1 MGISTTTLLQWFPV
15 LRSCDPKIQKHISA
29 EVQLKPYPANERIF
43 FEGQECHRFILVIK
57 GNLRVQK
64 VANNGHEIVLYHLH
78 PGEYCRLTNICLLG
92 RQHFPAE
99 AITET
104 NVELLTMPKHAFQEA
119 LDNCPEFRDEV
130 FASIDDALND
140 LVTLVQEVAFG
151 QLDHRLAQ
159 LLLKATKTKSTL
171 HVTHQEVAMELGT
184 AREVVSRLLK
194 EFERNHWLTLHRGS
208 IEITDRHKLSEL

>member
-1 MGISTTTLLQWFPV
+1 MGISITTLLQWFPT
-15 LRSCDPKIQKHISA
+15 LQMCDLKNQKHISA
-29 EVQLKPYPANERIF
+29 EVQLKSYPAGERIF
-43 FEGQECHRFILVIK
+43 FEGQECHRFILVTK

-78 PGEYCRLTNICLLG
+78 PGECCRLTNICLLG

-99 AITET
+99 AISETEM
-104 NVELLTMPKHAFQEA
+104 ELLTMSKHAFQLA
-119 LDNCPEFRDEV
+119 LDNCPEFRKEI
-130 FASIDDALND
+130 FASIDDAMNE

-159 LLLKATKTKSTL
+159 LLLKATKTRTSL
-171 HVTHQEVAMELGT
+171 HVTHQEIAMELGT

-194 EFERNHWLTLHRGS
+194 EFERNHWLKLHRGS
-208 IEITDRHKLSEL
+208 LEITDRQKLSTL

>member
-1 MGISTTTLLQWFPV
+1 MGISLTTLLQLLPG
-15 LRSCDPKIQKHISA
+15 LQMCDLKIQKHVSGEA
-29 EVQLKPYPANERIF
+29 QLKSYPANERIF
-43 FEGQECHRFILVIK
+43 FEGQECHRFILVTK

-78 PGEYCRLTNICLLG
+78 PGESCRLTNICLLG

-104 NVELLTMPKHAFQEA
+104 EVEILSLPKHAFQEA
-119 LDNCPEFRDEV
+119 LDNCPHFRNEI
-130 FASIDDALND
+130 FASIDDAMNE

-159 LLLKATKTKSTL
+159 LLLKATKNKSTL
-171 HVTHQEVAMELGT
+171 HVTHQEIAMELGT

-194 EFERNHWLTLHRGS
+194 EFERNHWLKLHRGS
-208 IEITDRHKLSEL
+208 VEITDRQKLSEL